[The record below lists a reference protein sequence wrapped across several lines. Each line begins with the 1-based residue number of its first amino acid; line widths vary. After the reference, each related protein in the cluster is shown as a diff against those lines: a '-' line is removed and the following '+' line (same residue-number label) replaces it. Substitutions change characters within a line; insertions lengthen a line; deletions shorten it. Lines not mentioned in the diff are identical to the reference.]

1 MTLIKHCGARAVTW
15 GELDQMRTPPAT
27 ATWFPLP
34 HSQVLESVVQ
44 TLDKA
49 GFGIQSM
56 ELAVTPDDAR
66 FFGTLQLQAEIAPGV
81 ALAVGC
87 RNSVDK
93 SLPIGFCCGQ
103 HVFVC
108 DNLAFSSD
116 VVITRKHTRHGQ
128 TRFGEA
134 IAATVSGLQEFRQ
147 NEARRIELY
156 RSTELAPDQANSLIL
171 QAYERG
177 IIGARLLPDVIQQWR
192 NPSHPE
198 FQERTAWS
206 LLNAFTEVLKDRQR
220 QQPARAAHE
229 TITLQ
234 KLLDGT
240 YGTPVQAA

>member
-1 MTLIKHCGARAVTW
+1 
-15 GELDQMRTPPAT
+15 
-27 ATWFPLP
+27 
-34 HSQVLESVVQ
+34 
-44 TLDKA
+44 
-49 GFGIQSM
+49 
-56 ELAVTPDDAR
+56 
-66 FFGTLQLQAEIAPGV
+66 
-81 ALAVGC
+81 
-87 RNSVDK
+87 
-93 SLPIGFCCGQ
+93 
-103 HVFVC
+103 
-108 DNLAFSSD
+108 
-116 VVITRKHTRHGQ
+116 VVITRKHTRYGQ
-128 TRFGEA
+128 ARFGEA
-134 IAATVSGLQEFRQ
+134 IAVTVAGLQEFRE

-156 RSTELAPDQANSLIL
+156 RTTELGPDQANSLIL

-240 YGTPVQAA
+240 YGTPAQAA